1 MILIVERC
9 YTSPTGILVPNALD
23 QLNPNVD
30 AVSSD
35 GPTPAPLPGE
45 VVRNIVG
52 RCYSIPVPNDPNP
65 LDQELV
71 RPVPEPPE
79 IDPPV
84 KPGDQIRRI
93 VERCYGPPDPPF
105 LEPPPP
111 DIPIPPP

>member
-1 MILIVERC
+1 MSAEDIRLIVERC

-52 RCYSIPVPNDPNP
+52 RCYSIPVPVSYTHLTLPT
-65 LDQELV
+65 
-71 RPVPEPPE
+71 
-79 IDPPV
+79 
-84 KPGDQIRRI
+84 KA
-93 VERCYGPPDPPF
+93 
-105 LEPPPP
+105 
-111 DIPIPPP
+111 